1 VSSAR
6 SGSVGPGG
14 PGSSRPSAFFARSRT
29 PNAESRLQHG
39 FTLIEMMAVLVLIG
53 VVMAIVGGKVWQNF
67 QSAQYKAGI
76 AQVHSLE
83 MKIQSYALDN
93 GSAPQNL
100 NDLVNRPGNASN
112 WNGPY
117 AKPADIKDPFGHPFL
132 YKSPG
137 DHGDFDI
144 VFYGKDGAPGG
155 DGLNK
160 DMGNWE

>member
-1 VSSAR
+1 MYVIKKTGFEIRDSGFSESAR
-6 SGSVGPGG
+6 RCA
-14 PGSSRPSAFFARSRT
+14 SRRALRELRS
-29 PNAESRLQHG
+29 QQG

-53 VVMAIVGGKVWQNF
+53 VVMAIVGGRVWQNY
-67 QSAQYKAGI
+67 QNAQYKAGV

-83 MKIQSYALDN
+83 MKIQAYALDN

-100 NDLVNRPGNASN
+100 NDLVTRPGNAPN

-117 AKPADIKDPFGHPFL
+117 AKPADIKDPFGHQFQ

-144 VFYGKDGAPGG
+144 LFLGKDGAAGG
-155 DGLNK
+155 DALNK
-160 DMGNWE
+160 DTGNWE

>member
-1 VSSAR
+1 MYMYTISQ
-6 SGSVGPGG
+6 SVG
-14 PGSSRPSAFFARSRT
+14 AAHART
-29 PNAESRLQHG
+29 PTPLRRVEAG

-67 QSAQYKAGI
+67 QSAQYKAGV

-93 GSAPQNL
+93 GSAPQSL

-160 DMGNWE
+160 DTGNWE

>member
-1 VSSAR
+1 MYVIKKTGFEIRDSGFSESAR
-6 SGSVGPGG
+6 RCA
-14 PGSSRPSAFFARSRT
+14 SRRALRELRS
-29 PNAESRLQHG
+29 QQG

-53 VVMAIVGGKVWQNF
+53 VVMAIVGGRVWQNY
-67 QSAQYKAGI
+67 QNAQYKAGV

-83 MKIQSYALDN
+83 MKIQAYALDN

-100 NDLVNRPGNASN
+100 NDLVTRPGNAAN

-117 AKPADIKDPFGHPFL
+117 AKPADIKDPFGHQFQ

-144 VFYGKDGAPGG
+144 LFLGKDGAAGG
-155 DGLNK
+155 DALNK
-160 DMGNWE
+160 DTGYWE

>member
-1 VSSAR
+1 MTLNIQRPAASRVAR
-6 SGSVGPGG
+6 TG
-14 PGSSRPSAFFARSRT
+14 ARQAARRDS
-29 PNAESRLQHG
+29 G

-53 VVMAIVGGKVWQNF
+53 VVMAIVGGKVWQNY

-93 GSAPQNL
+93 GSAPQSL

-112 WNGPY
+112 WTGPY
-117 AKPADIKDPFGHPFL
+117 AKEADLKDPFGHAFQ
-132 YKSPG
+132 YKAPG

-144 VFYGKDGAPGG
+144 IFLGKDGAAGG

-160 DMGNWE
+160 DKGNWE